1 VERLAVEV
9 GLVGDVVHRGG
20 DVVDRHDVRVAE
32 LGPDERE
39 PLRQPPTELLDEL
52 EEVVRPVDLV
62 HLAGLRVADDDR
74 RAVHPP
80 RHGGLLARDLLGLE
94 LRAVVRRRELLALV
108 EVVLAEQAL
117 EVARGRDRRRVV
129 QAAGLDRVGELD
141 GVPGAAT
148 LSCSLRSSSAVMS

>member
-1 VERLAVEV
+1 VV
-9 GLVGDVVHRGG
+9 G
-20 DVVDRHDVRVAE
+20 
-32 LGPDERE
+32 
-39 PLRQPPTELLDEL
+39 
-52 EEVVRPVDLV
+52 
-62 HLAGLRVADDDR
+62 
-74 RAVHPP
+74 
-80 RHGGLLARDLLGLE
+80 
-94 LRAVVRRRELLALV
+94 RRELLALV